1 MERRQVS
8 CTCSCSSSRGKW
20 RADSN
25 VLLSL
30 QRHNRANQSP
40 IFLQLH
46 CWMHLILASAFLTGT
61 NILRRSKHG
70 AQNGAKSGA
79 ATPNSAT
86 ANSLWRN
93 SARTIGD
100 ILVLSDIINSH
111 SYLAL
116 PFVNQAFYVA
126 GCCYV
131 KGTSY
136 ISQPILVAE
145 LSLTAQKSSSTSRHP
160 RLLQVHPNAFRLVCR

>member
-1 MERRQVS
+1 MSASESWNYRI
-8 CTCSCSSSRGKW
+8 
-20 RADSN
+20 RAGSTISE
-25 VLLSL
+25 LTISL

-46 CWMHLILASAFLTGT
+46 LWMHLILASAFLTS
-61 NILRRSKHG
+61 NDLLRRSKHG
-70 AQNGAKSGA
+70 LSNGSRSGA
-79 ATPNSAT
+79 ATPNTAT
-86 ANSLWRN
+86 VNSLWRN

-100 ILVLSDIINSH
+100 ILVLSDIINSQ

-131 KGTSY
+131 KGT
-136 ISQPILVAE
+136 V
-145 LSLTAQKSSSTSRHP
+145 SSRFTGASD
-160 RLLQVHPNAFRLVCR
+160 

>member
-1 MERRQVS
+1 
-8 CTCSCSSSRGKW
+8 
-20 RADSN
+20 
-25 VLLSL
+25 
-30 QRHNRANQSP
+30 
-40 IFLQLH
+40 
-46 CWMHLILASAFLTGT
+46 MHLILASAYLTGT
-61 NILRRSKHG
+61 NILRRSKYG
-70 AQNGAKSGA
+70 TQNGARSGA

-100 ILVLSDIINSH
+100 ILVLSDIINTH

-131 KGTSY
+131 KG
-136 ISQPILVAE
+136 Q
-145 LSLTAQKSSSTSRHP
+145 
-160 RLLQVHPNAFRLVCR
+160 

>member
-1 MERRQVS
+1 MECRQVS
-8 CTCSCSSSRGKW
+8 VYTQVGVKVKLMS
-20 RADSN
+20 
-25 VLLSL
+25 SL
-30 QRHNRANQSP
+30 QRHNAANQSP

-46 CWMHLILASAFLTGT
+46 LWMHLILASAFLTS
-61 NILRRSKHG
+61 NDLLRRSKYG
-70 AQNGAKSGA
+70 ISNGSRSGA
-79 ATPNSAT
+79 ATPNTAT
-86 ANSLWRN
+86 VNSLWRN

-131 KGTSY
+131 KG
-136 ISQPILVAE
+136 ILHLA
-145 LSLTAQKSSSTSRHP
+145 KSI
-160 RLLQVHPNAFRLVCR
+160 CKIC